1 MKLLRETIRRII
13 KEAILNTRKEPEAIL
28 NFLASVDS
36 EVGDHI
42 GQNEYGTDIFSS
54 EHPDNCRVEFG
65 IDITKDQ
72 EVYIKYIQT
81 IGDGCFRKGYATRTM
96 RHLLHII
103 DAYNLSAMLEV
114 QEFGSGGPDNEQLSG
129 WYQSLGF
136 TMVGDGIMT
145 RESR

>member
-1 MKLLRETIRRII
+1 MKITRRRLRRII
-13 KEAILNTRKEPEAIL
+13 QEAILNTRKEPEAIL
-28 NFLASVDS
+28 NFLTSVDS

-65 IDITKDQ
+65 IAITKDQ

-81 IGDGCFRKGYATRTM
+81 IGDNCFRKGYATRTM

-103 DAYNLSAMLEV
+103 DAYNLSTILEV
-114 QEFGSGGPDNEQLSG
+114 EEFGSGGPDNEQLSD

-136 TMVGDGIMT
+136 KMIRDGLM
-145 RESR
+145 RR

>member
-1 MKLLRETIRRII
+1 MKITRRQLTRII

-28 NFLASVDS
+28 NFLTAVDS

-81 IGDGCFRKGYATRTM
+81 IGDNCFRKGYATRTM

-103 DAYNLSAMLEV
+103 DAYNLSTILEV
-114 QEFGSGGPDNEQLSG
+114 EEFGSGGPDNEQLSD
-129 WYQSLGF
+129 WYKSLGF
-136 TMVGDGIMT
+136 KMIRDGLM
-145 RESR
+145 RR